1 MPLHW
6 SFPPQSPVWHEPEPV
21 TSNVQPVLAHIRPDH
36 PGGVGIVMLW
46 PESNWNPVAGS
57 GGVPAPDSVP
67 GHIVK
72 GQLLVMMNVHAN
84 ELVKKGKNVKEM
96 RNVQEAMSREEVGR
110 GGLHICSFR

>member
-36 PGGVGIVMLW
+36 PGVVGTVMLW

-57 GGVPAPDSVP
+57 GGVPAPDNVP

-72 GQLLVMMNVHAN
+72 GQ
-84 ELVKKGKNVKEM
+84 
-96 RNVQEAMSREEVGR
+96 
-110 GGLHICSFR
+110 